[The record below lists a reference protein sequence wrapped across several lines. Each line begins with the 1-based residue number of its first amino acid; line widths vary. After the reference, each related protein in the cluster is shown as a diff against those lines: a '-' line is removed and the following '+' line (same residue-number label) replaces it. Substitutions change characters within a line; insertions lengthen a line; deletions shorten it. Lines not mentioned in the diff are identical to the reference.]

1 MENDEIKQD
10 VDLEND
16 KVVEPEGEE
25 VADEV
30 SEEDKTDY
38 RGKLNANNRFL
49 EKEGYKFKEGR
60 WVKPEVKTEKKE
72 SSKEDALSTKD
83 LFALTKSNTHEDDVD
98 WIVKQAKLAEKTI
111 PEFLKDEEA
120 QAVLKLRTEKR
131 ATANASNIKP
141 ARQGNQKTEGA
152 SLIKELKSGGKL
164 PEPGS
169 EEAEALFWARRGKK
183 K

>member
-72 SSKEDALSTKD
+72 SSDALSTKD

-98 WIVKQAKLAEKTI
+98 WIVKQAK
-111 PEFLKDEEA
+111 
-120 QAVLKLRTEKR
+120 
-131 ATANASNIKP
+131 
-141 ARQGNQKTEGA
+141 
-152 SLIKELKSGGKL
+152 
-164 PEPGS
+164 
-169 EEAEALFWARRGKK
+169 
-183 K
+183 